1 MKLEELLKKCPQCG
15 SQDKTVQR
23 KMLDEHLAHAKTK
36 AIVCE
41 KCGYEFESGE
51 EMENKS
57 KKEKNDENE
66 DS

>member
-1 MKLEELLKKCPQCG
+1 MKLEELLKKCPKCG

-51 EMENKS
+51 
-57 KKEKNDENE
+57 KKEDNE
-66 DS
+66 KDPESEE